1 MKKLLQKLP
10 SAGAGPLR
18 IRKIL
23 EWGCAC
29 GLLLTIVLTA
39 TAVRYQTVCAR
50 VCGDTLRLHILAN
63 SDTVEDQLLK
73 LQVRDAVLE
82 QVTAATQYAETKQQA
97 VQTLR
102 TAMPDLQR
110 TAQRTLRHAGSSQQ
124 VQCRL
129 EEIPFAARR
138 YSGLLAAGGYLHG
151 AADRTGQR
159 PGAQLVLCAVP
170 GALRGQQRSQVCG
183 YGRKRAGIWRLSGAV
198 CSVGYRPQRVA
209 ENNGLTKWRQGV
221 QEEALQKKEEHHA
234 DLNPWPFGQRKIG
247 APREELRQRA
257 RSRQR
262 SILIVPEQFT
272 SSTEGALYHALGDE
286 LSAYVE
292 SYSFT
297 SLAETLLRRYG
308 GAAVPTLSEA
318 GRAVLVRRA
327 MDEMMD
333 KVVYYS
339 RQRRSAA
346 FCQKAAETISELK
359 SAGIRPETLADYA
372 NAPGADKDKL
382 GELALIFGTYETLL
396 AQTAMDPGDRVEL
409 GGQKPG
415 PGLFC
420 GPHGV
425 H

>member
-39 TAVRYQTVCAR
+39 AAVRYQTVCAR

-138 YSGLLAAGGYLHG
+138 YSGFWLPAGHNWFCVLYPALCVGSSESRYADTEENALVFGGYQV
-151 AADRTGQR
+151 RF
-159 PGAQLVLCAVP
+159 
-170 GALRGQQRSQVCG
+170 AL
-183 YGRKRAGIWRLSGAV
+183 LD
-198 CSVGYRPQRVA
+198 
-209 ENNGLTKWRQGV
+209 T
-221 QEEALQKKEEHHA
+221 
-234 DLNPWPFGQRKIG
+234 
-247 APREELRQRA
+247 A
-257 RSRQR
+257 RS
-262 SILIVPEQFT
+262 VW
-272 SSTEGALYHALGDE
+272 
-286 LSAYVE
+286 
-292 SYSFT
+292 
-297 SLAETLLRRYG
+297 
-308 GAAVPTLSEA
+308 
-318 GRAVLVRRA
+318 
-327 MDEMMD
+327 
-333 KVVYYS
+333 
-339 RQRRSAA
+339 
-346 FCQKAAETISELK
+346 QKIT
-359 SAGIRPETLADYA
+359 D
-372 NAPGADKDKL
+372 
-382 GELALIFGTYETLL
+382 
-396 AQTAMDPGDRVEL
+396 
-409 GGQKPG
+409 
-415 PGLFC
+415 
-420 GPHGV
+420 
-425 H
+425 